1 MSVVLLANVGLR
13 DVLSEGKPID
23 PARTEGERL
32 LGEFEASWR
41 DLSTPMLSAVVDHL
55 LKRHGKIQVVVY
67 GTDQPEGTPPL
78 NRGRDTIHVAHL
90 AVRLLE
96 RRYGKGRIEMT
107 WVRPIRSNPSRYDDM
122 ISFFSSELPA
132 SVQPSHWTAK
142 VETCYAFPVG
152 GTHACNM
159 GLMLAALDRFG
170 EACHTLYLQEG
181 ESRVASM
188 DVGEQ
193 MRRGTAR
200 KLAANRLSDQSFGAA
215 VPLLL
220 EARAPEW
227 VTDLV
232 LYARH
237 RYHFDFEAAVEA
249 LARAIEGCAAEW
261 SIRSRLR
268 QLHQSLGPLRDHDT
282 ATVLCELYH
291 NAAMTYR
298 RGEYAAF
305 LGLVF
310 RIQEEAL
317 ARIVEEVYPWL
328 PGIREGVAGAA
339 KFAAA
344 LRSRSELW
352 TYLQHQKVAGRELML
367 DEPNTE
373 VLAALARSSWD
384 GPEAEPGPERRERF
398 QAAYD
403 ILYGKLG
410 ALKQLRNKCIIA
422 HGFAGVSESSLRDRY
437 GEADPIHDMA
447 TALED
452 LGIQL
457 GEDPF
462 EVASRLALEGLETQ

>member
-32 LGEFEASWR
+32 MGEFEASWR

-55 LKRHGKIQVVVY
+55 LKRHGKIQVVLY

-78 NRGRDTIHVAHL
+78 NRDRDTIHAAHL
-90 AVRLLE
+90 AGRLLE
-96 RRYGKGRIEMT
+96 RQHGKGRIEKAV
-107 WVRPIRSNPSRYDDM
+107 VRPIRSNPSRYDDM

-132 SVQPSHWTAK
+132 SVQPSHWMAK
-142 VETCYAFPVG
+142 VETCYVFPVG
-152 GTHACNM
+152 GTPACNM
-159 GLMLAALDRFG
+159 GLMVAALDRFG
-170 EACHTLYLQEG
+170 VACHTLYLQEG
-181 ESRVASM
+181 ESRVTSM

-215 VPLLL
+215 VPLLR

-227 VTDLV
+227 VTDLA

-237 RYHFDFEAAVEA
+237 RYHFDFEVAVEA
-249 LARAIEGCAAEW
+249 LDRAIEGCAADW

-268 QLHQSLGPLRDHDT
+268 QLHQSLGPLRDRD
-282 ATVLCELYH
+282 AAAMMRELYH

-310 RIQEEAL
+310 RIQEEGL
-317 ARIVEEVYPWL
+317 ARIVEEVCPWL
-328 PGIREGVAGAA
+328 PGVREGTVGAER
-339 KFAAA
+339 FAAA
-344 LRSRSELW
+344 LRSRAELW
-352 TYLQHQKVAGRELML
+352 TYLQRQKVAGRDLIL
-367 DEPNTE
+367 NEPNTE
-373 VLAALARSSWD
+373 VLAALVRSSWD
-384 GPEAEPGPERRERF
+384 GPQPEPSPERRQRF
-398 QAAYD
+398 QVAYD

-422 HGFAGVSESSLRDRY
+422 HGFEGVSENSLRDRY
-437 GEADPIHDMA
+437 GEADPIQDMA
-447 TALED
+447 TALEGV
-452 LGIQL
+452 GIEI

-462 EVASRLALEGLETQ
+462 GAAARLALEGLEIQ